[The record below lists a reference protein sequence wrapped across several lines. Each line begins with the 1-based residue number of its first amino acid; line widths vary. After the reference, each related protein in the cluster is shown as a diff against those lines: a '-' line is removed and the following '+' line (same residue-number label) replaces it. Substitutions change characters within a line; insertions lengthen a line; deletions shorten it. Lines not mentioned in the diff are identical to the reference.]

1 VAVHALGKILV
12 VAGVAFLAAGVLLMF
27 ADRIPFLGKLPGDVH
42 IKRENVEF
50 HFPITSTILISAL
63 VSLVLW
69 VVSQFRGK

>member
-1 VAVHALGKILV
+1 MHALGKILV
-12 VAGVAFLAAGVLLMF
+12 VAGVVFLAAGVLLMF
-27 ADRIPFLGKLPGDVH
+27 ADRIPLLGKLPGDVH

-50 HFPITSTILISAL
+50 HFPITTTILISVL